1 MNVGELIDLLNKYP
15 RETLIYRTDHEF
27 GVALMDGE
35 IVTQPAWHPFIG
47 HGDHPE
53 GIKIS

>member
-1 MNVGELIDLLNKYP
+1 MNVGELIDLLSKYP
-15 RETLIYRTDHEF
+15 REKIVYRSDHEF

-35 IVTQPAWHPFIG
+35 VEMQPAWHPFIG